1 MREYRS
7 RANGGQRAQARPAPR
22 HLTRRTTSTSKHSR
36 CGGCI
41 PSRLLRKCSAATSSR
56 LQAGGHRVG
65 ALLRAHGLGR
75 ASEERF
81 QGKRLGRQQS
91 SVLAASKQSV
101 NGSPFHGNHHGM
113 GQPQRCLLPRR
124 GIGQLQRCLLPTSP
138 PTPTPTAAQPKC
150 PCDDVPTL
158 GRFSGPNHNGIYFIG
173 QLGAVVSGAFI
184 VPILPK
190 LLPASQVP
198 IGLPTQWLDS
208 CLP

>member
-1 MREYRS
+1 MREYHS

-91 SVLAASKQSV
+91 SVLAAYLMARLLLMMIRLEMLLKAPAR
-101 NGSPFHGNHHGM
+101 GWGDG
-113 GQPQRCLLPRR
+113 CLNSDDLMRKVSHPPKAGRDPEDSRFCGEGARASRRAVHVFLVSAAAALP
-124 GIGQLQRCLLPTSP
+124 
-138 PTPTPTAAQPKC
+138 AVA
-150 PCDDVPTL
+150 
-158 GRFSGPNHNGIYFIG
+158 
-173 QLGAVVSGAFI
+173 LGAPPGS
-184 VPILPK
+184 
-190 LLPASQVP
+190 
-198 IGLPTQWLDS
+198 T
-208 CLP
+208 

>member
-1 MREYRS
+1 MQLVVVVLSCSSSTQNQPRLATRGEPRWRGWFRWDDRRRGSSS
-7 RANGGQRAQARPAPR
+7 RKARR
-22 HLTRRTTSTSKHSR
+22 
-36 CGGCI
+36 GGCI

-138 PTPTPTAAQPKC
+138 PPPPQLQRSLSVLVMTCQPWGASAGQTTTEFTSSASWAPWC
-150 PCDDVPTL
+150 LAPSSS
-158 GRFSGPNHNGIYFIG
+158 RSSPNF
-173 QLGAVVSGAFI
+173 
-184 VPILPK
+184 
-190 LLPASQVP
+190 
-198 IGLPTQWLDS
+198 
-208 CLP
+208 CLRVRCQ